1 MNFAEVINKAKRS
14 DFDNII
20 SNAKLSEN
28 RMYNIEYGQ
37 SLFKVKRRDCKRLHL
52 VCKKDEGCKFSI
64 VYGVTKCKTMTELH
78 TCSVSKLL
86 KKNVPSG
93 IIILT
98 SNITSEDI
106 SKTECPTPTSADSS
120 LILFQQTT
128 GTSFVEV
135 GYCDSSLIKSSEN
148 INDADSP
155 PPSTAD
161 FIWSSNNNCEAT
173 LIPKPVS
180 GYETIVSSITA
191 QKSPTVISTIPH
203 SFLAPPRTITDC
215 VWSSANDNC
224 KTPLIPKPEPLCA
237 MSSPCTSTEV
247 DYSGSS
253 SMISSENVNDA
264 DSPPPSTADFI
275 WSSNDNY
282 DTTIIP
288 KPVSTIVSSI
298 TAEKSLTLVSTIPH
312 STLAP
317 PRTITDC
324 VWSSNDNCKTPL
336 IPKPKPSCAIFGTV
350 ITESQKFLEDIIS
363 VIDTQDYTSDQKIQL
378 SSRVQEIL
386 KTKYGFKLFKE
397 IFRACPV
404 AERNDMILQLQ
415 MINSM
420 KKDVE
425 ESRRK
430 HWSDFLQEEMQPLKR
445 YRKDKFDYG
454 DDDEDEVTYLD
465 IK

>member
-1 MNFAEVINKAKRS
+1 MNFAEVINKARRS

-37 SLFKVKRRDCKRLHL
+37 SFFKVKRRDCKRLHL
-52 VCKKDEGCKFSI
+52 ICKKDKGCNFSI
-64 VYGVTKCKTMTELH
+64 VYGVTKCITMTELH
-78 TCSVSKLL
+78 TCSVSNLL

-93 IIILT
+93 I

-106 SKTECPTPTSADSS
+106 SKTKCPTPTTAVSS

-135 GYCDSSLIKSSEN
+135 GYSGSSLIISSEN

-173 LIPKPVS
+173 PIPKPVS
-180 GYETIVSSITA
+180 GYEKIVSSITA
-191 QKSPTVISTIPH
+191 QKSPTVISTISH
-203 SFLAPPRTITDC
+203 STLAPPRTIITDC
-215 VWSSANDNC
+215 VWSSNDNC
-224 KTPLIPKPEPLCA
+224 KNPLIP
-237 MSSPCTSTEV
+237 
-247 DYSGSS
+247 
-253 SMISSENVNDA
+253 N
-264 DSPPPSTADFI
+264 PPSTADFI

-282 DTTIIP
+282 ETTLIP
-288 KPVSTIVSSI
+288 QPVSGCEPIVTYI
-298 TAEKSLTLVSTIPH
+298 TAQKSLSLVSTIPH

-317 PRTITDC
+317 T
-324 VWSSNDNCKTPL
+324 S
-336 IPKPKPSCAIFGTV
+336 TV
-350 ITESQKFLEDIIS
+350 VTESQKFLEDIIS
-363 VIDTQDYTSDQKIQL
+363 VIDTQDYTSNQKIQL
-378 SSRVQEIL
+378 SSRVEEIL
-386 KTKYGFKLFKE
+386 KTKYCFKLFRE

-420 KKDVE
+420 KKDFE

-445 YRKDKFDYG
+445 YRKDKVEYG
-454 DDDEDEVTYLD
+454 DDEDEVTYLD
-465 IK
+465 IKK

>member
-37 SLFKVKRRDCKRLHL
+37 SFFKVKRRDCKRLHL
-52 VCKKDEGCKFSI
+52 ICKKDKGCNFSI

-78 TCSVSKLL
+78 TCSVSNLL

-93 IIILT
+93 IIST

-106 SKTECPTPTSADSS
+106 SKTECPTPTTADSS

-135 GYCDSSLIKSSEN
+135 GYSDPSLIISSEN

-173 LIPKPVS
+173 PIPKPVS
-180 GYETIVSSITA
+180 GYEKIVSSITA
-191 QKSPTVISTIPH
+191 QKSPTVISTISH
-203 SFLAPPRTITDC
+203 STLAPPRTIITDTQ
-215 VWSSANDNC
+215 DN
-224 KTPLIPKPEPLCA
+224 
-237 MSSPCTSTEV
+237 
-247 DYSGSS
+247 
-253 SMISSENVNDA
+253 
-264 DSPPPSTADFI
+264 SPPPSTADFI

-282 DTTIIP
+282 ETTVLIP
-288 KPVSTIVSSI
+288 QPVSGCETIVTSI
-298 TAEKSLTLVSTIPH
+298 TVQKSLSLVSTIPH

-317 PRTITDC
+317 T
-324 VWSSNDNCKTPL
+324 S
-336 IPKPKPSCAIFGTV
+336 TV
-350 ITESQKFLEDIIS
+350 VTESQKFLEDIIS

-378 SSRVQEIL
+378 SSRVEEIL
-386 KTKYGFKLFKE
+386 KTKYGFKLFRE
-397 IFRACPV
+397 IFRACPL

-420 KKDVE
+420 KKDFE

>member
-1 MNFAEVINKAKRS
+1 M
-14 DFDNII
+14 
-20 SNAKLSEN
+20 LC
-28 RMYNIEYGQ
+28 
-37 SLFKVKRRDCKRLHL
+37 FKFT
-52 VCKKDEGCKFSI
+52 EEKF
-64 VYGVTKCKTMTELH
+64 
-78 TCSVSKLL
+78 
-86 KKNVPSG
+86 PSG
-93 IIILT
+93 IIST

-106 SKTECPTPTSADSS
+106 SKTECPTPTTADSS

-135 GYCDSSLIKSSEN
+135 GYSDPSLIISSEN

-173 LIPKPVS
+173 PIPKPVS
-180 GYETIVSSITA
+180 GYEKIVSSITA
-191 QKSPTVISTIPH
+191 QKSPTVISTISH
-203 SFLAPPRTITDC
+203 STLAPPRTIITDTQ
-215 VWSSANDNC
+215 DN
-224 KTPLIPKPEPLCA
+224 
-237 MSSPCTSTEV
+237 
-247 DYSGSS
+247 
-253 SMISSENVNDA
+253 
-264 DSPPPSTADFI
+264 SPPPSTADFI

-282 DTTIIP
+282 ETTVLIP
-288 KPVSTIVSSI
+288 QPVSGCETIVTSI
-298 TAEKSLTLVSTIPH
+298 TVQKSLSLVSTIPH

-317 PRTITDC
+317 T
-324 VWSSNDNCKTPL
+324 S
-336 IPKPKPSCAIFGTV
+336 TV
-350 ITESQKFLEDIIS
+350 VTESQKFLEDIIS

-378 SSRVQEIL
+378 SSRVEEIL

-420 KKDVE
+420 KKDFE

>member
-1 MNFAEVINKAKRS
+1 MNFAEVINKAKRF

-37 SLFKVKRRDCKRLHL
+37 SFFKVKRRDCKRLHL
-52 VCKKDEGCKFSI
+52 ICKKDKGCNFSI

-78 TCSVSKLL
+78 TCSVSNLL

-93 IIILT
+93 IIST

-106 SKTECPTPTSADSS
+106 SKTECPTPTTADSS

-135 GYCDSSLIKSSEN
+135 GYSDPSLIISSEN

-173 LIPKPVS
+173 PIPKPVS
-180 GYETIVSSITA
+180 GYEKIVSSITA
-191 QKSPTVISTIPH
+191 QKSPTVISTISH
-203 SFLAPPRTITDC
+203 STLAPPRTIITDTQ
-215 VWSSANDNC
+215 DN
-224 KTPLIPKPEPLCA
+224 
-237 MSSPCTSTEV
+237 
-247 DYSGSS
+247 
-253 SMISSENVNDA
+253 
-264 DSPPPSTADFI
+264 SPPPSTADFI

-282 DTTIIP
+282 ETTVLIP
-288 KPVSTIVSSI
+288 QPVSGCETIVTSI
-298 TAEKSLTLVSTIPH
+298 TVQKSLSLVSTIPH

-317 PRTITDC
+317 T
-324 VWSSNDNCKTPL
+324 S
-336 IPKPKPSCAIFGTV
+336 TV
-350 ITESQKFLEDIIS
+350 VTESQKFLEDIIS

-378 SSRVQEIL
+378 SSRVEEIL
-386 KTKYGFKLFKE
+386 KTKYGFKLFRE
-397 IFRACPV
+397 IFRACPL

-420 KKDVE
+420 KKDFE